1 MGDTVDMPVFRW
13 VHEYLSVS
21 NKGLDMLLD
30 YLKTSLEVMR

>member
-1 MGDTVDMPVFRW
+1 MDLRVDMLVFRW
-13 VHEYLSVS
+13 VHEYLNVS